1 MDKVI
6 PVLEEKDGGL
16 ISLGCGGGKTV
27 LALFIACHFKVKT
40 LVIVHK
46 SFLLNQWKERIGQFT
61 NANVGIIQRDKVEIE
76 GNQIVI
82 GMIQSIAK
90 EKYDLTTFKDF
101 GLVIF
106 DEAHHAPSKYFSR
119 ALPLISSKKTLALSA
134 TPNRGDKLEK
144 VLFWYFG
151 PVIYKNAQEEN
162 NIVLAK
168 IYKYTI
174 AHEKFIEKKQRFTG
188 QVCRASTL
196 SNIVTIGR
204 RNKFV
209 IDLVEEIL
217 NEDQR
222 KVLILSE
229 RIEHLE
235 LLKKRLDER
244 NLTTTGLYVGGMKQV
259 KLDES
264 AKCQV
269 IFGTFQMASEALDI
283 KGLNTLVMSTPRR
296 EIEQT
301 IGRITRDPNPTIR
314 PLVIDITDNLESFV
328 KQGYYR
334 RNFYR
339 KNGFQITFSEVENNE
354 IKFEQNITGDC
365 STDNGNKINEDEL
378 EFID

>member
-1 MDKVI
+1 MKHKFILSKEGYLVNKKMVDMVEINKLKNELTVEPFKFGVTFGAKVENQFFKVYKEDEKYLYLPKYFGLNKYGPPSKNTESTGEIVNLEFKGGLRQAQQDIMDKVI

-90 EKYDLTTFKDF
+90 EKYDLSTFKDF

-162 NIVLAK
+162 NVVLAK

-174 AHEKFIEKKQRFTG
+174 EHEKFVEKKQRFTG

-217 NEDQR
+217 QEDQR

-235 LLKKRLDER
+235 LL
-244 NLTTTGLYVGGMKQV
+244 
-259 KLDES
+259 
-264 AKCQV
+264 
-269 IFGTFQMASEALDI
+269 
-283 KGLNTLVMSTPRR
+283 
-296 EIEQT
+296 
-301 IGRITRDPNPTIR
+301 
-314 PLVIDITDNLESFV
+314 
-328 KQGYYR
+328 
-334 RNFYR
+334 
-339 KNGFQITFSEVENNE
+339 
-354 IKFEQNITGDC
+354 
-365 STDNGNKINEDEL
+365 
-378 EFID
+378 